1 MVKKTKAYVS
11 VSLVG
16 SFKRHG
22 KWEETLKYT
31 PGEFFKTAAM
41 RGGGAFSA
49 TLPLC
54 PLISQSIIKRSVF
67 VDCFI

>member
-11 VSLVG
+11 VNLVG
-16 SFKRHG
+16 LFKRHG

-41 RGGGAFSA
+41 REGVHFQRPSPYV
-49 TLPLC
+49 L
-54 PLISQSIIKRSVF
+54 
-67 VDCFI
+67 